1 MLTASKHFRNG
12 EHIMTDLNKIP
23 EYLEVPIER
32 MTHQGEG
39 IARSPGGKIIFIP
52 GALPEEKVRLKI
64 LEEKKDYARGKVLEV
79 LKAQELRTDPPC
91 PWYGECGGCQ
101 LQHAAY
107 PLQLQLK
114 TEMVRGALQRLG
126 KLEPLEEPAPCVAS
140 PKAWG
145 YRNKAAFPVQAR
157 HSGKGAITGFY
168 RERSHRLV
176 RIRKCRILPP
186 GLNELYRKM
195 ESLVGSEHLPGYS
208 EEKQRGF
215 LRHILLRETASSLG
229 ITLLVGASP
238 SKRQEEWIR
247 QEIGGLLNSVDKMGH
262 LSLGIQREPGNSLF
276 AEEYRSLKGSGEFRE
291 RLQGMEL
298 AFPMNSFFQVN
309 TSQAEQLFSFAAEYA
324 AQSQPESIVELY
336 AGVGALTVFLAPH
349 TKKLQA
355 VEFGGSSV
363 AWGRKNMETQGF
375 SHVTFAQGDAG
386 EFLSSQSTPPDMLY
400 LDPPRKGCE
409 PPVLQE
415 ILKLMPRQV
424 VYISCNPATLA
435 RDLRVL
441 CDGGYT
447 FRSYRPFDMFPQ
459 TAHVETVALLEKA

>member
-1 MLTASKHFRNG
+1 
-12 EHIMTDLNKIP
+12 MTNSNRLP

-39 IARSPGGKIIFIP
+39 IARSPGGKIIFVP
-52 GALPEEKVRLKI
+52 GALPGEKVRLKI

-79 LKAQELRTDPPC
+79 LQAQELRTAPPC

-126 KLEPLEEPAPCVAS
+126 KLEPQEDPAPCVAS

-145 YRNKAAFPVQAR
+145 YRNKAAFPVQAKL
-157 HSGKGAITGFY
+157 SGKGAFTGFY

-176 RIRKCRILPP
+176 RVRKCRILPP
-186 GLNELYRKM
+186 ALNELYRKM
-195 ESLVGSEHLPGYS
+195 ESLVGSEFLPGYS

-215 LRHILLRETASSLG
+215 LRHILLRETACSLG
-229 ITLLVGASP
+229 ITLLVGATP
-238 SKRQEEWIR
+238 SKKQEEWIR
-247 QEIGGLLNSVDKMGH
+247 QEVGELLDGFDKEGH

-276 AEEYRSLKGSGEFRE
+276 AEEYRHLRGSGEFRE
-291 RLQGMEL
+291 RLQSREL
-298 AFPMNSFFQVN
+298 SFPMNSFFQVN
-309 TSQAEQLFSFAAEYA
+309 TSQAEQLFSHAASYA
-324 AQSQPESIVELY
+324 AACQPDSIVELY

-349 TKKLQA
+349 TKQLQA
-355 VEFGGSSV
+355 VEFGGTSV
-363 AWGRKNMETQGF
+363 TYGRKNMEAQGF
-375 SHVTFAQGDAG
+375 SSVRFVQGDAG
-386 EFLSSQSTPPDMLY
+386 EFLQSRSTPPEMLY

-424 VYISCNPATLA
+424 VYVSCNPATLA
-435 RDLRVL
+435 RDLRIL
-441 CDGGYT
+441 CDGGYV
-447 FRSYRPFDMFPQ
+447 FQSYRCFDMFPQ
-459 TAHVETVALLEKA
+459 TAHVETVAMLQKKDS